1 VKLRPGSSL
10 RYLAF
15 PLKIVFQ
22 RFALLFL
29 VLAAFGMMLLS
40 KAETVMVERV
50 STAVVDLVAPIMDVL
65 SRPAASVNEGVR
77 RVREMTAIYAEN
89 ERLRRENARLL
100 QWQEAARRL
109 AAQNRALTALLDFKP
124 DPRASYIAARVI
136 GDSGGSFVRS
146 MLVNAGSRDGIA
158 RGQAVVTGDGLVGR
172 VAAAGFRSARVLL
185 VTDINSRVPVILES
199 TGQRGIL
206 AGDNS
211 NQPRLVFLPANAT
224 VKVGDR
230 LVTSGH
236 GGVFPPGLPAGRV
249 VAEGDNGIRVQPYVA
264 LDALEFVRVVDY
276 AGVSSET
283 LDEEIAPAR
292 PLRPVRA
299 KRRAP

>member
-10 RYLAF
+10 RYLAL
-15 PLKIVFQ
+15 PLKTVFQ
-22 RFALLFL
+22 RFALLLL
-29 VLAAFGMMLLS
+29 VLAAFGMMLLG
-40 KAETVMVERV
+40 KAETAMVERV
-50 STAVVDLVAPIMDVL
+50 SVAVVDLVSPIMDVL

-77 RVREMTAIYAEN
+77 KIREMTSIYSEN

-109 AAQNRALTALLDFKP
+109 AAQNQALTALLDFKP

-146 MLVNAGSRDGIA
+146 MLVNSGSRDGVSA
-158 RGQAVVTGDGLVGR
+158 GQAVVTGDGLVGR
-172 VAAAGFRSARVLL
+172 IAAAGFRSARVLL
-185 VTDINSRVPVILES
+185 VTDINSRVPVIVES

-211 NQPRLVFLPANAT
+211 HQPKLVFLPANAT
-224 VKVGDR
+224 VRVGDR
-230 LVTSGH
+230 LLTSGH

-249 VAEGDNGIRVQPYVA
+249 VAEGEGGIRVQPFVA

-276 AGVSSET
+276 AGVSSNSLDSET
-283 LDEEIAPAR
+283 AKPR
-292 PLRPVRA
+292 PLRPARA
-299 KRRAP
+299 KP